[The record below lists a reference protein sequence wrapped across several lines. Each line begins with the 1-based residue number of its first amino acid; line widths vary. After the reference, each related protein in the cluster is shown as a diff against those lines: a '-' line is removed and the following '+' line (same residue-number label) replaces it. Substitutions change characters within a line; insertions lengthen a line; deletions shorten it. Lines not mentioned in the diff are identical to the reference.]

1 MCLTDK
7 PHETINPLL
16 LFVGIRAMACSLCLV
31 HEPMHVMP
39 SFRPFCQNGKRVAM
53 KKVHFAVLFGM
64 DGVAQH
70 VL

>member
-39 SFRPFCQNGKRVAM
+39 SFRPFC
-53 KKVHFAVLFGM
+53 
-64 DGVAQH
+64 
-70 VL
+70 